1 MRVWTTFKDTH
12 RSKGIVKM
20 SREGH
25 VRVVRE
31 GIVQI
36 RGRKQSGGMRAV
48 ERNQYYPCPVNST
61 TIRTDVAH

>member
-12 RSKGIVKM
+12 RSKGTVKM

-31 GIVQI
+31 GIGVQTEVTE
-36 RGRKQSGGMRAV
+36 Q
-48 ERNQYYPCPVNST
+48 
-61 TIRTDVAH
+61 